1 MDLENATVM
10 VTGASSGLGE
20 EYLRQLAP
28 RCRRIIAVARRADR
42 LRSLADA
49 LASERAE
56 VLPLQAD
63 LSTLEGQ
70 ARAVEC
76 IRQQGPLGMLV
87 NNAGFG
93 SFGAF
98 IDGDSDDDLAMLRLH
113 QDAVLLLT
121 RAALPAM
128 RDSGGG
134 YIVNVA
140 SVGGFLPM
148 PGSAVYAATKSFL
161 NSFSVSLQSEVERH
175 GIRVQSLC
183 PGFTHTGIHDSATM
197 RGFDKSRTSEALW
210 MPVDEVVRE
219 SLAALDSGAVLVV
232 PGDVNRGM
240 VAAALDDQ
248 RSLFNAV
255 S

>member
-1 MDLENATVM
+1 M

-28 RCRRIIAVARRADR
+28 RCGRIIAVARRLDR
-42 LRSLADA
+42 PESLAEA
-49 LASERAE
+49 LAPERAE
-56 VLPLQAD
+56 ILPLQAD

-98 IDGDSDDDLAMLRLH
+98 VDGDIDSDLAMLRLH

-121 RAALPAM
+121 RAALPGM
-128 RDSGGG
+128 RDAGSG
-134 YIVNVA
+134 YIINVA

-161 NSFSVSLQSEVERH
+161 NSFSVSLQREVECH

-183 PGFTHTGIHDSATM
+183 PGFTHTEIHDTATM
-197 RGFDKSRTSEALW
+197 QGFDKSRTADTLW
-210 MPVDEVVRE
+210 MPVDAVVRE
-219 SLAALDSGAVLVV
+219 SLAALDTGQVLVV
-232 PGDVNRGM
+232 PGEMNRAM
-240 VAAALDDQ
+240 VAGALDDE
-248 RSLFNAV
+248 RALFH
-255 S
+255 